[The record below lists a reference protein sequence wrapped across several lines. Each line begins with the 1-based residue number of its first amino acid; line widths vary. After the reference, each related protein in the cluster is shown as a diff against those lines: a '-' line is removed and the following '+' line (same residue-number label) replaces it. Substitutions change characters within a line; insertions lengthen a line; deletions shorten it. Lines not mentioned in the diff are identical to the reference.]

1 MSKKSRSRPR
11 FRLLILPLVIILL
24 IGTGL
29 YFLFPRQK
37 TLTYYTDSDQIEFHD
52 GDLIL
57 RRGKSFVSQLVLLGD
72 KESQYSHIGIVII
85 RDNTPYVI
93 HAVPGEAENNEPE
106 YVRMETIP
114 EFLDVSK
121 SADFAVY
128 TLKNKYKGI
137 GNKVAE
143 KAYEYYKEQIQ
154 FDSSFNLEDHS
165 RLYCTELVW
174 CAYLSADIKLTGTYD
189 ELKIPF
195 YKGDFIYPSNLLNHS
210 IFKKLYPH

>member
-1 MSKKSRSRPR
+1 MNKKSRSRPR

-24 IGTGL
+24 IGMVL
-29 YFLFPRQK
+29 YFLFPHQK
-37 TLTYYTDSDQIEFHD
+37 TLTYYTDSNRIKFHD

-57 RRGKSFVSQLVLLGD
+57 RRGKSFVSQLVLIGD
-72 KESQYSHIGIVII
+72 KKSQYSHVGIVII
-85 RDNTPYVI
+85 RDNTPCVI

-128 TLKNKYKGI
+128 TLKNQYKDI
-137 GNKVAE
+137 GDKVAE
-143 KAYEYYKEQIQ
+143 KAFEYYKKRIQ

-174 CAYLSADIKLTGTYD
+174 CAFLAADINLIGAYD
-189 ELKIPF
+189 ELQIPF
-195 YKGDFIYPSNLLNHS
+195 FEGDFIYPSNLLNQS
-210 IFKKLYPH
+210 IFKKLYPN